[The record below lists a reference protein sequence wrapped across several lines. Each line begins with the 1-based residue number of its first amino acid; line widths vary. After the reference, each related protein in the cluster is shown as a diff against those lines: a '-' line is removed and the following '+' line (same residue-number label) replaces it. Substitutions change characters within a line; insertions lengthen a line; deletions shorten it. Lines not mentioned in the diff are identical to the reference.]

1 MRIARLQIIR
11 LCRDLSR
18 CREVARRAEPVG
30 TGGMLINTDQTICHI
45 ERCARECAPIA
56 PLTRPRIGVD
66 PAADGP
72 HKFIEN
78 SVDPF
83 LFPFTVATV
92 MPRISRS
99 ADTGKHK
106 AFRGGQRW

>member
-1 MRIARLQIIR
+1 M
-11 LCRDLSR
+11 
-18 CREVARRAEPVG
+18 
-30 TGGMLINTDQTICHI
+30 NTD
-45 ERCARECAPIA
+45 ENVANNARECAPIA

-78 SVDPF
+78 TADPF
-83 LFPFTVATV
+83 LFSFTVATV

-99 ADTGKHK
+99 AHTGKHK